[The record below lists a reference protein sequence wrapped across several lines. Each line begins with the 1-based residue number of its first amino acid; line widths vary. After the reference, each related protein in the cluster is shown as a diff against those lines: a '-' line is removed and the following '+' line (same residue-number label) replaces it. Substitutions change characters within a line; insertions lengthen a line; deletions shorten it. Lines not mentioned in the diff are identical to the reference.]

1 MKLLDWGWKGEYF
14 HLRRGRGERVI
25 VSSDFKKL
33 LNVLLKK
40 SYESRSSSLRGKDSC
55 FPTIVI

>member
-1 MKLLDWGWKGEYF
+1 MSEEGGRDEVVGLGVKREYF

-40 SYESRSSSLRGKDSC
+40 S
-55 FPTIVI
+55 

>member
-1 MKLLDWGWKGEYF
+1 MSKKRGVEMKLLDWGWKREYF

-40 SYESRSSSLRGKDSC
+40 S
-55 FPTIVI
+55 

>member
-1 MKLLDWGWKGEYF
+1 MKLLDWGWKREYF

-40 SYESRSSSLRGKDSC
+40 SRSPSLRGKDSC
-55 FPTIVI
+55 FSTIVI